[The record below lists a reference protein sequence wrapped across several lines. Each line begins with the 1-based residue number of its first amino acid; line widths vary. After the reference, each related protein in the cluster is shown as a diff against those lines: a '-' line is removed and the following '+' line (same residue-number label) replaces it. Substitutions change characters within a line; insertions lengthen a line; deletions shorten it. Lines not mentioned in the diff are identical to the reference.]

1 MALLP
6 TGPGILRLRQSGTA
20 SQRITLAAN
29 GRVFGAWTAVELE
42 RDVADLAATATLELW
57 DPLRSRRAFPRAAY
71 TAQDWEALACGTKV
85 VLAIDGE
92 DVLRGWV
99 EAVALRVSGD
109 QIAASVV
116 VADDAAHL
124 VECDASPRGP
134 HEFRNLTVLQFAE
147 RICRPFGIGVQA
159 DVDVGAPFATIG
171 IDVSETALSAI
182 EKLARQRALLVTSD
196 GLGNV
201 VLTRGGQTAAP
212 APLRLGEGLDELVFK
227 DSWRGRFSDYYVKG
241 QSTPQRGARLDGA
254 ANPLT
259 SGVAT
264 PPPLQVERAGAV
276 MTGHSQDAEVT
287 LYRPTVRQAKTQS
300 GGATVQ
306 EQADWMARIARGK
319 GQGHILRVLDWRAGA
334 ARELWRPNTRVL
346 VDDPFG
352 GVLEERLI
360 GAVVYR
366 YAEDGE
372 TTRLRVVRP
381 GAYDLDPAVRERRR
395 DRRPGRAADGTAR
408 PLVAS

>member
-1 MALLP
+1 MAAL
-6 TGPGILRLRQSGTA
+6 GILRLRQAGTA

-42 RDVADLAATATLELW
+42 RDVADLAAGATLEFF

-71 TAQDWEALACGTKV
+71 TAQEWEALSCGTKV

-99 EAVALRVSGD
+99 EAVVLRVSGTE
-109 QIAASVV
+109 IAASVTI
-116 VADDAAHL
+116 ADDAAHL

-134 HEFRNLTVLQFAE
+134 HEFRNLTVLQFAAL
-147 RICRPFGIGVQA
+147 ICRPFGIGVRA
-159 DVDVGAPFATIG
+159 DVDVGPAFARIG

-196 GLGNV
+196 GVGNL

-212 APLRLGEGLDELVFK
+212 APLRLGESLDEMTFK
-227 DSWRGRFSDYYVKG
+227 DSWRGRFSDYFVKG
-241 QSTPQRGARLDGA
+241 QSEPARGTRLDGTASPLGA
-254 ANPLT
+254 APT
-259 SGVAT
+259 T
-264 PPPLQVERAGAV
+264 PPPNRVERAGVV
-276 MTGHSQDAEVT
+276 MTGHARDAEVT

-319 GQGHILRVLDWRAGA
+319 GQGHDMRVLDWRAGPG
-334 ARELWRPNTRVL
+334 RDLWRPNTSVL

-366 YAEDGE
+366 YGEDGE

-381 GAYDLDPAVRERRR
+381 GAYDLDPAVRERERR
-395 DRRPGRAADGTAR
+395 RERRPGRAADGTAR
-408 PLVAS
+408 PLTAS